1 MSGYYPI
8 TKPVVPPSQAPSKPS
23 LYNKPAEGVP
33 FFTPEQS
40 PISGTA
46 FDPQP
51 DGKAIPKVFTP
62 IKIRGVTFQN
72 RIFLS
77 PLCQYSAI
85 DGFQQPWHTAH
96 LGGIISRG
104 PGLSIVEASG
114 VQARGRITP
123 DDLGIWSDAHIPG
136 LAQIVQF
143 AHSQGQKVGIQIAH
157 AGRKASTVAPWLSF
171 GAVADKDVN
180 GWPDDVVAPSALA
193 YNGDHCQPRELSLKE
208 IEELKADFVR
218 AAMRAVAAGF
228 DVVELH
234 NAHGY
239 LLHEFLSP
247 VSNKRTDKYGGSF
260 ENRVRLTLEIVEGI
274 RAAIPKDMPLFVRIS
289 ATDWLEDVPE
299 FLESWTVKD
308 SAKLAPLLAERGV
321 DLLDVSS
328 GGLHPAAKVKGGP
341 GYQVPFSK
349 EIKRAVGDKMLVSA
363 VGSIRGGKQ
372 AEEILT
378 GDTPLDVAFVG
389 RMFQKDPGLVWSWA
403 DELEISISVAN
414 QIAWGFGG
422 RASRPSRTLGNLP

>member
-1 MSGYYPI
+1 MSGFYPI
-8 TKPVVPPSQAPSKPS
+8 TKPVIPKGQEPSKPS

-40 PISGTA
+40 PPSGTA
-46 FDPQP
+46 HDPQP
-51 DGKAIPKVFTP
+51 NGKAIPKVFTP

-85 DGFQQPWHTAH
+85 DGHKQPWHTAH

-123 DDLGIWSDAHIPG
+123 DDLGIWSDSQIPG
-136 LAQIVQF
+136 LAEIVQF
-143 AHSQGQKVGIQIAH
+143 AHSQGQKIGIQIAH

-171 GAVADKDVN
+171 GAVADVDVN
-180 GWPDDVVAPSALA
+180 GWPDDVVAPSAIPYA
-193 YNGDHCQPRELSLKE
+193 DDHCQPRALSLEE
-208 IEELKADFVR
+208 IEQLKADFVR
-218 AAMRAVAAGF
+218 AARRAVAAGF
-228 DVVELH
+228 DVIELH

-247 VSNKRTDKYGGSF
+247 VSNKRTDQYGGSF
-260 ENRVRLTLEIVEGI
+260 ENRVRLTLEIVEAI
-274 RAAIPKDMPLFVRIS
+274 RADIPKDMPLFVRIS
-289 ATDWLEDVPE
+289 ATDWLEEVDE
-299 FLESWTVKD
+299 FPESWTVKD
-308 SAKLAPLLAERGV
+308 SAKLAVLLAERGV
-321 DLLDVSS
+321 DVLDVSS
-328 GGLHPAAKVKGGP
+328 GGLHPAAKIKGGP

-349 EIKRAVGDKMLVSA
+349 EIKSAVGDKLLVSA
-363 VGSIRGGKQ
+363 VGSIREGKQ

-378 GDTPLDVAFVG
+378 NDTPLDIIFVG
-389 RMFQKDPGLVWSWA
+389 RQFQKDPGLVWTWA
-403 DELEISISVAN
+403 DQLDISISVAN

-422 RASRPSRTLGNLP
+422 RASRPSRKSDS